1 MYDLIIVG
9 SGPAGLTAS
18 IYASCYHMKHLVIGG
33 VLGGQMQL
41 APDILNF
48 PGFNNISGKELTM
61 KMAEQVKT
69 RGGEIVVDSVVKINH
84 IAAGPAAPAEVGLTF
99 LRTSR
104 PDLIGTQGGGSA
116 QKASLPADSSS
127 SITNKNL
134 SLDKVFI
141 EIGGVPGTALVIPL
155 GVKMDQGGYIEVNE
169 RLATNVHGIFAAGDL
184 VSYGLSIEQISSAV
198 GLGARAAASA
208 FTFIKQEKAPTVWGG
223 SQIRR

>member
-1 MYDLIIVG
+1 MIIMYDLIIVG

-84 IAAGPAAPAEVGLTF
+84 IAAGTAARPVGGVGF
-99 LRTSR
+99 FFTSR
-104 PDLIGTQGGGSA
+104 
-116 QKASLPADSSS
+116 K
-127 SITNKNL
+127 
-134 SLDKVFI
+134 
-141 EIGGVPGTALVIPL
+141 
-155 GVKMDQGGYIEVNE
+155 
-169 RLATNVHGIFAAGDL
+169 
-184 VSYGLSIEQISSAV
+184 
-198 GLGARAAASA
+198 
-208 FTFIKQEKAPTVWGG
+208 PTT
-223 SQIRR
+223 